1 MLNDWRISKHG
12 VQIATNSVIEK
23 VDSTDLYL
31 KGQGAVPYG
40 ILLWVTGNKSLPFV
54 DRLDVKKSTTGLV
67 RILTDPSLRVKK
79 KGNLEGQVFLEVFAL
94 GDAADIEGQS
104 LPTTAEV
111 AVQKARYLIY
121 QLNRKLDDRHGIKT
135 EVFKYKNKSL
145 VSYIGDH
152 DGIIEGNAERNEWSG
167 RKAWLSWRTGS
178 FTWTRTWR
186 NWVSIMWAII
196 LNMLFGKDVARM

>member
-111 AVQKARYLIY
+111 AVQKPA
-121 QLNRKLDDRHGIKT
+121 T
-135 EVFKYKNKSL
+135 
-145 VSYIGDH
+145 
-152 DGIIEGNAERNEWSG
+152 
-167 RKAWLSWRTGS
+167 LSI
-178 FTWTRTWR
+178 
-186 NWVSIMWAII
+186 N
-196 LNMLFGKDVARM
+196 